1 MKYSLTGYKSLR
13 RYLDILSLVLIPFLV
28 LKGLFIFK
36 EDINISQSFLLN
48 ILDFN
53 SLEGI
58 LELLISLICINVF
71 LLLVFS
77 YRHNN
82 NVKSLFISITFLFA
96 GLMNLIHS
104 ILVFNNSYLKY
115 NSSSEVFAVSTRL
128 IVVFAI
134 LLSWL
139 IKDKKERNKYYLYST
154 ILFSLLSSFI
164 IFYLTFKIWLSFA
177 NVMPLVKLLLTLMIV
192 INIYIYIKGC
202 VSYKK
207 ELSFY
212 IFKGFIFLLFCESL
226 ALFKVEVFS
235 LSYWLL
241 HIYKFIAFSYF
252 FKNIFIKEISDGIL
266 AKQELELQ
274 YTKLKLK
281 EDKIKELRIQRHDFR
296 NELQT
301 IYTMLQLDRV
311 KEAKD
316 YIKGTYLD
324 LDKVDSDL
332 EEDNIIHSVFMSKK
346 KEAED
351 KGVDFELLLDSDLSN
366 VAMPLN
372 KVLKILFN
380 LIDNAFDV
388 LVKLPRKERKLTVSL
403 FDKGNGIDIII
414 HNNGPAISQSLLNNI
429 FEPGYST
436 KGEGRGFGL
445 YIVKTLLE
453 EYDGKI
459 DVESKEGSGTKF
471 ICNLPKI

>member
-1 MKYSLTGYKSLR
+1 M
-13 RYLDILSLVLIPFLV
+13 
-28 LKGLFIFK
+28 
-36 EDINISQSFLLN
+36 
-48 ILDFN
+48 
-53 SLEGI
+53 
-58 LELLISLICINVF
+58 
-71 LLLVFS
+71 
-77 YRHNN
+77 
-82 NVKSLFISITFLFA
+82 
-96 GLMNLIHS
+96 
-104 ILVFNNSYLKY
+104 
-115 NSSSEVFAVSTRL
+115 
-128 IVVFAI
+128 
-134 LLSWL
+134 
-139 IKDKKERNKYYLYST
+139 
-154 ILFSLLSSFI
+154 
-164 IFYLTFKIWLSFA
+164 
-177 NVMPLVKLLLTLMIV
+177 
-192 INIYIYIKGC
+192 
-202 VSYKK
+202 
-207 ELSFY
+207 
-212 IFKGFIFLLFCESL
+212 
-226 ALFKVEVFS
+226 
-235 LSYWLL
+235 
-241 HIYKFIAFSYF
+241 
-252 FKNIFIKEISDGIL
+252 

-459 DVESKEGSGTKF
+459 DVESKEGIGTKF